1 MLKLL
6 LGSETRVRLL
16 NLLILHPENRYSC
29 QELTKELKLTSFQIN
44 KELLNTCQLGLVSE
58 FLVEEKTEEKV
69 VKEKSKKNTKK
80 KEKKIETKK
89 IKFFSINKSF
99 LLYPEIRALFVKAQ
113 LLSSQNFILNLE
125 KSFSIKLLLV
135 TGFFTNCQEAPTDL
149 LIVGGIKRTAFLKLI
164 SELEKDLGRE
174 INFTIMDENEF
185 NYRQEIMDIFL
196 YNIIESKKIVL
207 IDNLSET

>member
-6 LGSETRVRLL
+6 FGSETRVRLL
-16 NLLILHPENRYSC
+16 NLLILHPENRYSSN
-29 QELTKELKLTSFQIN
+29 ELIRELKLTSSQIN

-58 FLVEEKTEEKV
+58 FLIEEKPTEEKA
-69 VKEKSKKNTKK
+69 KKKTKK
-80 KEKKIETKK
+80 KEKKIEPKK
-89 IKFFSINKSF
+89 TKFFAINKNF

-135 TGFFTNCQEAPTDL
+135 TGFFTNYQEAPTDL
-149 LIVGGIKRTAFLKLI
+149 LIVGDIKRNAFLKLI

-185 NYRQEIMDIFL
+185 RYRQEIMDIFL
-196 YNIIESKKIVL
+196 YNIIEGKKIVL